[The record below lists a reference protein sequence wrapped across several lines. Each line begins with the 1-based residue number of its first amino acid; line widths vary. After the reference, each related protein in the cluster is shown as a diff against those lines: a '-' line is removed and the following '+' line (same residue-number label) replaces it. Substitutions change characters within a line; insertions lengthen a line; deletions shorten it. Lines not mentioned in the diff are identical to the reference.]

1 MHHVGCLV
9 DSILTTFQSYQLLY
23 PKAHLSTIY
32 NIESQKVRVAFLN
45 LGSDVLIE
53 LVEVADENSSL
64 NKMMKKGVSFYHL
77 AFIVLNFDE
86 RLELLQNQNFRLIS
100 VFNSEAFENRRCAFL
115 YSPEMQLL
123 EIIEG
128 YLA

>member
-1 MHHVGCLV
+1 
-9 DSILTTFQSYQLLY
+9 
-23 PKAHLSTIY
+23 
-32 NIESQKVRVAFLN
+32 
-45 LGSDVLIE
+45 
-53 LVEVADENSSL
+53 
-64 NKMMKKGVSFYHL
+64 MMKKGISFYHL

-115 YSPEMQLL
+115 YSPEMHLI

-128 YLA
+128 YFV